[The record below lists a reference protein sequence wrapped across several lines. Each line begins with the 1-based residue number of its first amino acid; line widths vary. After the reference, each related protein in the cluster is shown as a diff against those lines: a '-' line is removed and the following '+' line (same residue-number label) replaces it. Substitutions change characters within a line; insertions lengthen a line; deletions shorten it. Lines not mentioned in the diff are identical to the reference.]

1 MEDVTCPICLT
12 GRRFHS
18 GCLAAALGWIAHGD
32 YQASTVETD
41 LARQLAPT
49 CYLCG
54 TAPTEHVEHVV
65 PKSRGGGDQWSNI
78 GGACA
83 PCNRAKSNR
92 LLQLTKPQQDRF
104 DQHQTAYRAAWSRVT
119 HEAAASEIL
128 RLVYAGTTY
137 TPGDPLEWI
146 AEAIED
152 ELFYC
157 TDQQVTSVVAEAE
170 QITAQ
175 FAQNDVRLAF
185 FP

>member
-12 GRRFHS
+12 GRRFHG
-18 GCLAAALGWIAHGD
+18 GCLAAALGWIAHGN
-32 YQASTVETD
+32 YQAPHEPE

-54 TAPTEHVEHVV
+54 TARTEHVEHVI
-65 PKSRGGGDQWSNI
+65 PRNGGGGDQWSNI

-83 PCNRAKSNR
+83 PCNQAKSDR
-92 LLQLTKPQQDRF
+92 LLQLTKPQQDRLN
-104 DQHQTAYRAAWSRVT
+104 QHQAAYRSAWSRVT
-119 HEAAASEIL
+119 PEAVASEVL
-128 RLVYAGTTY
+128 RLVYASTTY

-152 ELFYC
+152 ELDSYI
-157 TDQQVTSVVAEAE
+157 DQQVTSVVAEAE